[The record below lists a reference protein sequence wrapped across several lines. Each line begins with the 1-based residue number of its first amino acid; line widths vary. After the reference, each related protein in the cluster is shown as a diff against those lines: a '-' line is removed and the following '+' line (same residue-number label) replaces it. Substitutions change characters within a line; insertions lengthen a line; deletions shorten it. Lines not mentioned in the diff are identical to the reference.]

1 MAYGGT
7 SATPS
12 AGAGGGPVSQSN
24 AGQGGKQLAANIGQH
39 KSLTKG
45 GGVMGS
51 GEHDSA
57 STSGQVTMP
66 VGASMQQQA
75 AAKSAS
81 KTKSVSAKKG
91 KSQGVQ
97 G

>member
-1 MAYGGT
+1 M
-7 SATPS
+7 
-12 AGAGGGPVSQSN
+12 
-24 AGQGGKQLAANIGQH
+24 IG
-39 KSLTKG
+39 S
-45 GGVMGS
+45 V
-51 GEHDSA
+51 EHDSA

-66 VGASMQQQA
+66 VGASIQQQA